1 MPSLP
6 AVVIVKLCVPN
17 GVPGSVVT
25 GGVVTELP
33 RPQPRLGNRDR
44 ARSEV
49 IRNGRARR
57 RRGIAKQNSIAR
69 AEAAPADHGPA
80 PRPSWACCVGLAR
93 GAVVVMTIVVVPP
106 PRSVVWLK
114 PHVVSAPEGGVHP
127 KLTLPLKPPTRPSSI
142 TA

>member
-6 AVVIVKLCVPN
+6 AVVMVKVCVPN

-33 RPQPRLGNRDR
+33 RPQPRLGNSDR

-49 IRNGRARR
+49 IRHGRARR
-57 RRGIAKQNSIAR
+57 RRGSAKQNNIAS

-80 PRPSWACCVGLAR
+80 PRRSCACCVGLAC
-93 GAVVVMTIVVVPP
+93 GAVVVIIIFVVPP
-106 PRSVVWLK
+106 PWSVVWLK
-114 PHVVSAPEGGVHP
+114 LHVVSAPEGGVHP